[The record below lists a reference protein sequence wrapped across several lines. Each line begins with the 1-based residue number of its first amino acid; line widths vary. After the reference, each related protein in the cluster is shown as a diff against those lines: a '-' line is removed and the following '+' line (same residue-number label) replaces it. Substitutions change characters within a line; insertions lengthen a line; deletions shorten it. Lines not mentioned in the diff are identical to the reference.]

1 MKVSFFKSLKFRMP
15 LLVLSGILPLMSIAI
30 LLATAQA
37 SKTILQESQENLVLK
52 AELLAKNISRW
63 DESNVLALLN
73 LNKQPDIINGN
84 ITRQKL
90 ILSEIV
96 NTYKHLSL
104 AITTD
109 KDGWNIARSDEK
121 PPQYYGDRA
130 YFHSALTGN
139 EVSYQTLISR
149 LNQKPNLCISSPIQ
163 RQGAV
168 QGVAAICTDLK
179 ILTEQVGQL
188 RFGETGYAFVV
199 DRNGYILVHPNLQYL
214 SKAELTNFSEYP
226 PVKNLLRRNQ
236 EGELFFEDK
245 KGVNWISYGTQT
257 GNGWG
262 VFVVQEKTEFF
273 QNRQEF
279 QNLAFLIGLIAIL
292 GTSGFTFLLASRL
305 IQPISNLSD
314 AAINIAQGKLNRRVE
329 IKRQDELGILGSY
342 FNQMAVQ
349 LRNSFTE
356 LQQAK
361 EVAVSANQAKDRFIA
376 NISHELRTPLNGIIG
391 YAKVL
396 RRELPLNT
404 RQIEEF
410 NIIEKSGFHL
420 LTLIN
425 DLLDFSKNQV
435 NKMELHPINLDLTE
449 FLNSVIGIVKNEAKV
464 KELEIIT
471 RFENLPTRVL
481 ADEKRLQQILIN
493 LLYNAIKFTDRG
505 RVILRVRGISDFS
518 TNQGLLQQ
526 KIRFEVI
533 DTGLG
538 ISQEDQAKIFRPFEQ
553 TGDTSLRSVG
563 TGLGLSISKQ
573 LVELMGGKIRV
584 KSKLGKGSNFW
595 FEAAFPLAE
604 NTSGITQKLKPENI
618 LGYKGEQRNILVVDD
633 KEENRWLLVNILEPL
648 GFKVLTAEDGE
659 QMFDIM
665 HQERPD
671 LICLDLFM
679 PKRTG
684 FTSAKQLR
692 RMPEFNK
699 IPIIVISAT
708 AITEEIYQYLQC
720 DEFLSKPVN
729 EEKLLELL
737 QQYLHLEWVY
747 KTDNPISNIG

>member
-1 MKVSFFKSLKFRMP
+1 MKVSFFRSLKFRMP

-30 LLATAQA
+30 LIATARA
-37 SKTILQESQENLVLK
+37 AKTIEQESQEHLVLK
-52 AELLAKNISRW
+52 TDLLAENISSW
-63 DESNVLALLN
+63 DEANVLDLLN
-73 LNKQPDIINGN
+73 LNKQPDIIEGN
-84 ITRQKL
+84 IKRQQI
-90 ILSEIV
+90 ILSGMV
-96 NTYKHLSL
+96 DVYKHISL
-104 AITTD
+104 AMTID
-109 KDGWNIARSDEK
+109 KDGWNMARSDNK

-139 EVSYQTLISR
+139 RVSYQTLISR
-149 LNQKPNLCISSPIQ
+149 INQKPNLCIASPIK
-163 RQGAV
+163 RQEYI
-168 QGVAAICTDLK
+168 QGVTALCTDLQ

-188 RFGETGYAFVV
+188 RFGRTGYAFVV

-214 SKAELTNFSEYP
+214 SKSELTNFSEYP
-226 PVKNLLRRNQ
+226 PVKSLLNNNYG
-236 EGELFFEDK
+236 GELFFQDS
-245 KGVNWISYGTQT
+245 KGVNWVAYSTQT
-257 GNGWG
+257 DNGWG
-262 VFVVQEKTEFF
+262 VFVVQEEAEFF
-273 QNRQEF
+273 QNKLKF
-279 QNLAFLIGLIAIL
+279 QNLAFLIGLISIL

-305 IQPISNLSD
+305 IQPISNLGE
-314 AAINIAQGKLNRRVE
+314 AVIGIAKGKLDRRVE

-349 LRNSFTE
+349 LKTSFE
-356 LQQAK
+356 ALKQA
-361 EVAVSANQAKDRFIA
+361 EEIAISANNSKDRFIA

-391 YAKVL
+391 YTKLL
-396 RRELPLNT
+396 RRELPLNSK
-404 RQIEEF
+404 QIEEF
-410 NIIEKSGFHL
+410 NIIERSGFHL

-435 NKMELHPINLDLTE
+435 NKMEIHPTNLNLPAL
-449 FLNSVIGIVKNEAKV
+449 LNSVIGIVRNEAKA

-471 RFENLPTRVL
+471 SFENIPTRVW

-518 TNQGLLQQ
+518 TNQGLPQQ

-533 DTGLG
+533 DTGVG
-538 ISQEDQAKIFRPFEQ
+538 ISPQEQAKIFQPFEQ
-553 TGDTSLRSVG
+553 VGNVSLRSVG

-573 LVELMGGKIRV
+573 LVELMGGKLRV

-595 FEAAFPLAE
+595 FETAFTLVEKNYGVP
-604 NTSGITQKLKPENI
+604 QKIELENI
-618 LGYKGEQRNILVVDD
+618 LTYKGKQRNILVVDD

-659 QMFDIM
+659 QMLELM
-665 HQERPD
+665 KQERPD

-679 PKRTG
+679 PKKTG

-692 RMPEFNK
+692 RIPEFKN

-708 AITEEIYQYLQC
+708 AITEEIYQYLRC

-729 EEKLLELL
+729 EDKLLELL
-737 QQYLHLEWVY
+737 QKYLHLEWVY
-747 KTDNPISNIG
+747 KTEKTIKSIG